1 MNRFLSVLIVLL
13 CAVCPA
19 PAQRLSVLGERPD
32 WVQLEAFQ
40 ETITRGEFAR
50 LLETHYAPGE
60 AAKGLVDVEPDGARI
75 KVALTPPTDFLLRF
89 AEDTPSAKKV
99 PRAWRPA
106 SALGR
111 APKGKALAGMKIA
124 IDPGHLGGAWARME
138 ERFFQIGNSAP
149 VKEGD
154 MTLRVA
160 ELLAPQ
166 LKKLGAEVTLLR
178 TSLEPTTPD
187 RPETLREAAREEL
200 IRLGVAAPHETYNPE
215 QIDDPTRGAS
225 VQWQSEILFYRIS
238 EIRRRAQIVNEK
250 LRPDL
255 VLCLHFNAEDWGGD
269 PAKPK
274 FVPRNHLHL
283 LVNGSYSAGEL
294 RNDDVRFEMLLKLL
308 SRSYPEEL
316 AASETVATVLA
327 GATHLPPYAY
337 TTPNAVRVGAT
348 PYVWARNLLANRLYR
363 APVLFLEPYVMN
375 SQEVWERVQAGDYEG
390 WKLSAGALRKSIY
403 REYADALAEGLR
415 EHYEKAR
422 R

>member
-1 MNRFLSVLIVLL
+1 MNRLLPLLIFLLF
-13 CAVCPA
+13 AVRSA
-19 PAQRLSVLGERPD
+19 PAQRVSVLAERPD
-32 WVQLEAFQ
+32 WGRLEAFQ

-50 LLETHYAPGE
+50 LLETVYAPGE
-60 AAKGLVDVEPDGARI
+60 AAKGLVDVEPEGVRI

-111 APKGKALAGMKIA
+111 APKGKPLAGMKIA

-138 ERFFQIGNSAP
+138 ERFFQIGDSAP

-187 RPETLREAAREEL
+187 RPETLRDAAREEL
-200 IRLGVAAPHETYNPE
+200 TRLGVATPHDTYDPA
-215 QIDDPTRGAS
+215 QIDDPKRGES

-238 EIRRRAQIVNEK
+238 EIRHRAQVVNEK

-255 VLCLHFNAEDWGGD
+255 VLCLHFNAEAWGGD
-269 PAKPK
+269 PTKPE

-375 SQEVWERVQAGDYEG
+375 SQEVWERVQLSDYEG

-403 REYADALAEGLR
+403 REYADAVAEGLR